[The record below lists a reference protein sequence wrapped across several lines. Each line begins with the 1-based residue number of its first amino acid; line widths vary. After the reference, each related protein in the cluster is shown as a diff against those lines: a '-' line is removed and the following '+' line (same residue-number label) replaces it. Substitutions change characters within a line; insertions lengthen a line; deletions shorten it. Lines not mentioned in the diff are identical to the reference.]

1 LNISASSLFAAI
13 VFGSIG
19 LFLFQVGRKR
29 SNVPVLIIGIVM
41 MAYSYFTSS
50 PVADWGIGLGLS
62 AAAYYFW
69 YN

>member
-1 LNISASSLFAAI
+1 MSVSSLLAAF

-29 SNVPVLIIGIVM
+29 QNLQVMITGIVM
-41 MAYSYFTSS
+41 MGYSYFTTS
-50 PVADWGIGLGLS
+50 PALDWGIGLGLS

-69 YN
+69 NN